1 MSSIAASDRE
11 VQGESLLGASSEA
24 GAEAGA
30 GAVHVDSDTMP
41 DVMAAARSMWEAS
54 LRGEKPDV
62 EGFVQAV
69 EAEAARSGEAP
80 MEDHER
86 AMLRAW
92 ADVSEGGVLGMGADD
107 MGLDVENDGVG
118 GEQGPVASWD
128 EASPVRYRFS
138 DPELNPYM
146 PRKAMAAALQWNRE
160 GRSVNGS

>member
-1 MSSIAASDRE
+1 
-11 VQGESLLGASSEA
+11 
-24 GAEAGA
+24 
-30 GAVHVDSDTMP
+30 
-41 DVMAAARSMWEAS
+41 MWEAS